1 MEWNSQLEKVIS
13 DEGEKCLSYA
23 WLHDRSQKK
32 YNFLDTYIN
41 VPVVVLST
49 LAGSASIGSDTL
61 FKGFDQAP
69 VIIGLVSL
77 LVGILQT
84 LNSYFAFGKRSE
96 GHRISNIQFSKIYNF
111 IKIELS
117 LPRNQRL
124 KPEDFLKLIKEQLE
138 RLREVSPQVPDQIIQ
153 EYKKQFSHYVDV
165 SKPEI
170 CNGLDKIEVYSPVI
184 ESKRASVELTDLRLP
199 ESIPVLERQIAICE
213 EAPKPKDPK
222 LLKPS
227 WK

>member
-1 MEWNSQLEKVIS
+1 
-13 DEGEKCLSYA
+13 
-23 WLHDRSQKK
+23 
-32 YNFLDTYIN
+32 
-41 VPVVVLST
+41 
-49 LAGSASIGSDTL
+49 
-61 FKGFDQAP
+61 
-69 VIIGLVSL
+69 
-77 LVGILQT
+77 

-124 KPEDFLKLIKEQLE
+124 KPEDFLKLVKEGLE
-138 RLREVSPQVPDQIIQ
+138 RLREVSPQVPDQIIN
-153 EYKKQFSHYVDV
+153 EYKKNFSHYVDV

-184 ESKRASVELTDLRLP
+184 ESKRASVEITDLRLP
-199 ESIPVLERQIAICE
+199 ESIPVLERQIAVCE
-213 EAPKPKDPK
+213 DIPKSK
-222 LLKPS
+222 LTKP

>member
-1 MEWNSQLEKVIS
+1 MEYNSQLEKVIS

-49 LAGSASIGSDTL
+49 LAGSASIGSDSL
-61 FKGFDQAP
+61 FKGFNQAST
-69 VIIGLVSL
+69 IIGLVSL

-96 GHRISNIQFSKIYNF
+96 GHRISTIQFSKIYNF

-117 LPRNQRL
+117 LPRDQRM
-124 KPEDFLKLIKEQLE
+124 KPEDLLKLVKEGLE
-138 RLREVSPQVPDQIIQ
+138 RLREVSPQIPDAIIKQ
-153 EYKKQFSHYVDV
+153 YKQNFSHYVDV

-184 ESKRASVELTDLRLP
+184 ESKRQSLEHA
-199 ESIPVLERQIAICE
+199 IPPISLDDIKAEM
-213 EAPKPKDPK
+213 EAKNNIPPPQTQKSKP
-222 LLKPS
+222 